1 MDKTYLSIVLIFIL
15 SLLVNFALGPWA
27 IITLFSIFGVTLTYI
42 QGVAVTVL
50 IRILS
55 EII

>member
-1 MDKTYLSIVLIFIL
+1 MDKTYLSIVLIVIL
-15 SLLVNFALGPWA
+15 SLLVNFALVPWA
-27 IITLFSIFGVTLTYI
+27 IITLFSIFGVALTYI

-50 IRILS
+50 IRILF